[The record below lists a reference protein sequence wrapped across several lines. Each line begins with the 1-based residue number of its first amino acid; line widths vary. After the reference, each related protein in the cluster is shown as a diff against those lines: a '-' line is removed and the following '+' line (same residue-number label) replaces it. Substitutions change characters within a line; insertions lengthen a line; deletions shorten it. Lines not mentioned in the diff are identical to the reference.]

1 MNDLVQYSISDLAGL
16 YRAHE
21 TTVRDVVRAY
31 LDVIAER
38 ESRTKAYLQVFAEGA
53 LDEAAKLDAKGYDGR
68 ALYGVPMAV
77 KDNICTRGLPTTC
90 ASRILEGYRPPYD
103 ATVVERL
110 KAAGAVIIGKTNMD
124 EFAMGSSTE
133 NSAFQVTRNPWNE
146 EFVPGGSSGGSAAA
160 VAAGMTLAALGSD
173 TGGSVRQPAS
183 LCGVVGLKGTYG
195 RVSRYGLVA
204 FASSLD
210 QIGPLARDV
219 RDCATVMEVVAGHDE
234 RDATTIPGPA
244 PDLRSGLEKGL
255 EGLRIAAPRDL
266 ENWEIDDSVKEAALG
281 TIRDLEN
288 AQVKVGRVDLPSVDI
303 SIASYYVLANA
314 EASSN
319 LARYDGVKYGLRASS
334 DSLARMYEETRGEG
348 FGDEVKRRILL
359 GTYVLSAGYYDAY
372 YAKAQKVRALI
383 CSGFDRLFETCDL
396 LMLPTSPTPAF
407 RLGEKLDDPI
417 TMYLTDVFTT
427 QENIAGLP
435 AISVPAG
442 LSPGGLPIGMQLV
455 AAWGEE
461 AKLMRGAFG
470 LERIYR
476 FRERFSP
483 GSGTGKGNH
492 ARH

>member
-1 MNDLVQYSISDLAGL
+1 MSDLLRYSIAGL
-16 YRAHE
+16 QEIYRERRAS
-21 TTVRDVVRAY
+21 VREVVQSYLVAIAAREPDVRAF
-31 LDVIAER
+31 
-38 ESRTKAYLQVFAEGA
+38 LQVFKDAA
-53 LDEAAKLDAKGYDGR
+53 LQEAAKLDARGFDGLP
-68 ALYGVPMAV
+68 LYGVPVAV
-77 KDNICTRGLPTTC
+77 KDNICTRGIPTTC
-90 ASRILEGYRPPYD
+90 ASKILEGYRPPYD
-103 ATVVERL
+103 ATAVERL

-133 NSAFQVTRNPWNE
+133 NSGFHVTRNPWNDE
-146 EFVPGGSSGGSAAA
+146 YVPGGSSGGSAAA
-160 VAAGMTLAALGSD
+160 VAAGEALVALGSD

-219 RDCATVMEVVAGHDE
+219 TDCAALMEVIAGHDE
-234 RDATTIPGPA
+234 HDATSIPGAA
-244 PDLRSGLEKGL
+244 PDLRAGLERGF

-266 ENWEIDDSVKEAALG
+266 ESWKIDESVKEIAVG
-281 TIRDLEN
+281 TIRDLEG
-288 AQVKVGRVDLPSVDI
+288 AHMKVERVDLPSTDI
-303 SIASYYVLANA
+303 SIASYYILANA

-319 LARYDGVKYGLRASS
+319 LARYDGVKYGLRSS
-334 DSLARMYEETRGEG
+334 SESLADMYDETRGAG

-372 YAKAQKVRALI
+372 YAKAQKVRSLI
-383 CSGFDRLFETCDL
+383 CSGFKKIFESCDL
-396 LMLPTSPTPAF
+396 IVLPTSPTPAF

-427 QENIAGLP
+427 QANIAGIP

-442 LSPGGLPIGMQLV
+442 LSPDGLPVGMQLV
-455 AAWGEE
+455 AGWGEE

-470 LERIYR
+470 LERMYR
-476 FRERFSP
+476 FRERFVR
-483 GSGTGKGNH
+483 GAGFEGRYN
-492 ARH
+492 A

>member
-1 MNDLVQYSISDLAGL
+1 MNDLVQHSIADLAGL

-31 LDVIAER
+31 LDTIAER

-53 LDEAAKLDAKGYDGR
+53 FDDAAKLDAKGYDGR

-219 RDCATVMEVVAGHDE
+219 RDCAAVMEVVAGHDD

-266 ENWEIDDSVKEAALG
+266 ETWEIDDSVKEAALG

-288 AQVKVGRVDLPSVDI
+288 AHVKVDRVDLPSVDI

-319 LARYDGVKYGLRASS
+319 LARYDGVKYGLRTSS
-334 DSLARMYEETRGEG
+334 ESLARMYEETRGEG

-383 CSGFDRLFETCDL
+383 CSGFNRLFESCDL
-396 LMLPTSPTPAF
+396 LLLPTSPTPAF

-427 QENIAGLP
+427 QANIAGLP

-442 LSPGGLPIGMQLV
+442 LSPGALPIGMQLV

-483 GSGTGKGNH
+483 GSGKGKGRH

>member
-1 MNDLVQYSISDLAGL
+1 MNDLVQYSIADLAGL

-31 LDVIAER
+31 LDAIAER
-38 ESRTKAYLQVFAEGA
+38 EPRTKAYLQVFAEGA
-53 LDEAAKLDAKGYDGR
+53 LDDAAKLDAKGYDGR

-219 RDCATVMEVVAGHDE
+219 RDCAAVMEVVAGHDD

-266 ENWEIDDSVKEAALG
+266 ETWEIDDSVKEAALG

-288 AQVKVGRVDLPSVDI
+288 AHVKVDRVDLPSVDI

-383 CSGFDRLFETCDL
+383 CSGFNRLFESCDL
-396 LMLPTSPTPAF
+396 LLLPTSPTPAF

-427 QENIAGLP
+427 QANIAGLP

-442 LSPGGLPIGMQLV
+442 LSPGALPIGMQLV

-483 GSGTGKGNH
+483 GSGKGKGRH
-492 ARH
+492 AQL